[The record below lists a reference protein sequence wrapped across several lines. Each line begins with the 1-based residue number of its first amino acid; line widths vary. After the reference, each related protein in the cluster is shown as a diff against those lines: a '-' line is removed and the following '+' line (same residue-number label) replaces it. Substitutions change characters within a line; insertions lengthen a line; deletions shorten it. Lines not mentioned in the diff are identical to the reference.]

1 MSPAEPSRISERRKA
16 ALIDQSA
23 EYAAKRAELVRA
35 AATVF
40 RDKGY
45 ANATLN
51 DIAEQVG
58 TDRASLYYYV
68 GSKEELFHECVRDVV
83 DQNLDKAKKI
93 VAKRK
98 SNREKLTDLIEM
110 LLDSYE
116 ESYPYIFVYIQ
127 ENMSHIAAEESLWA
141 TKMTEQT
148 KRVEKLY
155 IDVIEAGMRD
165 GSFRNDLP
173 AVLVANALFGMMNWT
188 HRWYVPNKKFSA
200 RQIAQTFTTVLFEG
214 VAND

>member
-51 DIAEQVG
+51 DIAESVG
-58 TDRASLYYYV
+58 SDRASLYYYV
-68 GSKEELFHECVRDVV
+68 GSKEELFRECVRDVV
-83 DQNLDKAKKI
+83 DQNADKAKKI

-116 ESYPYIFVYIQ
+116 QSYPYIFVYIQ
-127 ENMSHIAAEESLWA
+127 ENMSHIAAEEFPWA
-141 TKMTEQT
+141 TKMSEQT
-148 KRVEKLY
+148 KRVEKLC

-165 GSFRNDLP
+165 GSFRSDLP
-173 AVLVANALFGMMNWT
+173 TVLVANALFGMMNWT

>member
-51 DIAEQVG
+51 DVAECVG
-58 TDRASLYYYV
+58 SDRASLYYYV
-68 GSKEELFHECVRDVV
+68 GTKEELFHECVRDVV
-83 DQNLDKAKKI
+83 DQHLDKAKKI
-93 VAKRK
+93 AANRK

-116 ESYPYIFVYIQ
+116 DSYPLFFVYIQ
-127 ENMSHIAAEESLWA
+127 ENMSHIAFEEPLWA
-141 TKMTEQT
+141 TKMTEQI

-155 IDVIEAGMRD
+155 VDVIEAGMRD
-165 GSFRNDLP
+165 GSSRNDLP

-188 HRWYVPNKKFSA
+188 HRWYVPNRKFSA
-200 RQIAQTFTTVLFEG
+200 SQIAQTFTTVLFEG
-214 VAND
+214 VANE